1 MVSWND
7 GETSDSSISLPS
19 YESEPYIPR
28 ITVDPEW
35 CGIVSGGL
43 ICSHKTPVERGVA
56 FQSTHTGRRFFGC
69 SEQGGYSCGLV
80 EWVDPEWPEPLKN
93 ALRKL
98 WNMYEQT
105 QEQIKVKEDVIALL
119 EEEKRLMQ
127 AKQKSVQESAAD
139 QVAPDANEIK
149 TDLEK
154 ENMSLKGEVEL
165 LKKIQASQAELI
177 SKWRKD
183 AHVDEV
189 NQQKKRLEF
198 AISDLF
204 KDGEANKSKLKR
216 IKAICDE

>member
-19 YESEPYIPR
+19 YESEPYIPWT
-28 ITVDPEW
+28 TVDPEW
-35 CGIVSGGL
+35 CGIVSGGP

-56 FQSTHTGRRFFGC
+56 FQSIHTGRRFLGC

-98 WNMYEQT
+98 WDMYEQS
-105 QEQIKVKEDVIALL
+105 QEQIK
-119 EEEKRLMQ
+119 
-127 AKQKSVQESAAD
+127 
-139 QVAPDANEIK
+139 VAPDANEIK

-154 ENMSLKGEVEL
+154 ENMSLKGDVEL
-165 LKKIQASQAELI
+165 LKKIQATQAELI

-198 AISDLF
+198 AISDLL

>member
-1 MVSWND
+1 
-7 GETSDSSISLPS
+7 
-19 YESEPYIPR
+19 
-28 ITVDPEW
+28 
-35 CGIVSGGL
+35 
-43 ICSHKTPVERGVA
+43 
-56 FQSTHTGRRFFGC
+56 
-69 SEQGGYSCGLV
+69 
-80 EWVDPEWPEPLKN
+80 
-93 ALRKL
+93 
-98 WNMYEQT
+98 MYEQS

-127 AKQKSVQESAAD
+127 AKQKSVQESGAD

-198 AISDLF
+198 AISDL
-204 KDGEANKSKLKR
+204 LKG
-216 IKAICDE
+216 

>member
-19 YESEPYIPR
+19 YESEPY
-28 ITVDPEW
+28 
-35 CGIVSGGL
+35 
-43 ICSHKTPVERGVA
+43 
-56 FQSTHTGRRFFGC
+56 
-69 SEQGGYSCGLV
+69 GGYSCGLV

-98 WNMYEQT
+98 WGMYEQS

-127 AKQKSVQESAAD
+127 AKQKSVQESGAD

-154 ENMSLKGEVEL
+154 ENMSLKGDVEL
-165 LKKIQASQAELI
+165 LKKIQATQAELI
-177 SKWRKD
+177 SRWRKD

-189 NQQKKRLEF
+189 NQQKERLEF
-198 AISDLF
+198 AISDLL